1 MLTITNLTAGYGKLH
16 ILHDISMHVPRGQF
30 TGIIGPNG
38 SGKSTLIK
46 TIFGLTTLIS
56 GQIRL
61 GERDIS
67 QAATEQLGQHG
78 LAYVP
83 QTRNVFTPLSVLE
96 NMQLALRHQS
106 AAQAKQRLAA
116 AYDLFPILQERQHQR
131 AGQMSGG
138 ERQMLAIAMAWLS
151 HPQLMLLDEPSAGL
165 SPLFV
170 NEVFRKLRQLCEH
183 GLTLIVVE
191 QNARSLLRACDYAYV
206 LREGQISLHNT
217 ATALLQDEATVK
229 TYLSM

>member
-1 MLTITNLTAGYGKLH
+1 MLTITHLTAGYGKLQ
-16 ILHDISMHVPRGQF
+16 ILNDINMHVPRGQF
-30 TGIIGPNG
+30 AGMIGPNG

-46 TIFGLTTLIS
+46 TIFGLTTLIG
-56 GQIRL
+56 GQINL
-61 GERDIS
+61 DERDIS
-67 QAATEQLGQHG
+67 RVPTEQLGHHR

-83 QTRNVFTPLSVLE
+83 QTRNVFTPLSVQE
-96 NMQLALRHQS
+96 NLQLALRRQS
-106 AAQAKQRLAA
+106 NEHVKQRLAD
-116 AYDLFPILQERQHQR
+116 AYALFPILQQRQQQR
-131 AGQMSGG
+131 AGLLSGG

-170 NEVFRKLRQLCEH
+170 SEVFRKLRQLCEH
-183 GLTLIVVE
+183 GLTLLVVE

-217 ATALLQDEATVK
+217 AAALLQDEATVK